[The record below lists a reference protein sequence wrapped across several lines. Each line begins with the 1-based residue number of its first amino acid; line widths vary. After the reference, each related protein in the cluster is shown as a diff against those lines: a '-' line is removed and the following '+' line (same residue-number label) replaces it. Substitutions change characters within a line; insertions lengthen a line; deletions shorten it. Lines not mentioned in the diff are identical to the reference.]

1 LFPASFII
9 AASETVDVELLSVL
23 PKAFTHLTG
32 LQDPKKEDLVK
43 RFLSAIVLVGVLA
56 SSAAYGQEI
65 LNKPQPDPKTTPA
78 YSLLILRKVKVQAEL
93 EDLVVENGPEWP
105 KAKALQFEL
114 DALKREMKKMSEII
128 EPQVSKLTAGY
139 GELILR
145 RVSLDAEVKILLI
158 EQGSDWPETM
168 TKQRELELLDKEI
181 RKVLN

>member
-1 LFPASFII
+1 
-9 AASETVDVELLSVL
+9 
-23 PKAFTHLTG
+23 
-32 LQDPKKEDLVK
+32 VK

-65 LNKPQPDPKTTPA
+65 LNKLQPDPKTTPA

-93 EDLVVENGPEWP
+93 EDLVAENGPEWP

-114 DALKREMKKMSEII
+114 DALQREMKKMSEII

-158 EQGSDWPETM
+158 EQGSDWPETI

-181 RKVLN
+181 RTVLN